1 MTEPVIVAKGL
12 TKSYGDVTAV
22 DDLSLEISAGEI
34 YALLGLNGA
43 GKTTTI
49 RMLLGMVRPTSG
61 SVTVLGAAVRPG
73 AHAMWSRVGYLVE
86 TPAAYPEL
94 TVVENLMVAARLRGL
109 RGHRQVDDVITR
121 LRLTRYA
128 RNRAGTLSL
137 GNAQRLGLAKALLH
151 QPDLLILDEPANGL
165 DPAGVAEIR
174 SLLVELSL
182 QGVTVVLSSHI
193 LTEVARLATRVGV
206 IDQGRLVREI
216 ASNHLAEHVR
226 QRLSVSV
233 RDHAAASKALSAAG
247 FHAIRTDGDQIL
259 LTDFRAVA
267 EPEHVVTVLVAAG
280 CPPYRLVV
288 EEDDL
293 ETFFLR
299 VVGA

>member
-1 MTEPVIVAKGL
+1 M
-12 TKSYGDVTAV
+12 
-22 DDLSLEISAGEI
+22 
-34 YALLGLNGA
+34 
-43 GKTTTI
+43 
-49 RMLLGMVRPTSG
+49 R
-61 SVTVLGAAVRPG
+61 AA
-73 AHAMWSRVGYLVE
+73 
-86 TPAAYPEL
+86 PAAADEK
-94 TVVENLMVAARLRGL
+94 
-109 RGHRQVDDVITR
+109 HRRFLVH
-121 LRLTRYA
+121 
-128 RNRAGTLSL
+128 
-137 GNAQRLGLAKALLH
+137 LL
-151 QPDLLILDEPANGL
+151 L
-165 DPAGVAEIR
+165 
-174 SLLVELSL
+174 ELSL

-206 IDQGRLVREI
+206 IDEGRLVREI
-216 ASNHLAEHVR
+216 AANHLAEHVQ

-247 FHAIRTDGDQIL
+247 FHAIRTDGDRIL
-259 LTDFRAVA
+259 LTDSRAVA